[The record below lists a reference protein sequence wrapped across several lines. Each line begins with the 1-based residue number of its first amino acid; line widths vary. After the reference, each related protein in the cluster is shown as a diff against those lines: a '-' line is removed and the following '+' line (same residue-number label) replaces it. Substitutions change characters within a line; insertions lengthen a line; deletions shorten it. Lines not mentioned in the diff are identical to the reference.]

1 MHAAILTFAYAGGSK
16 YAAQAHAFSWRE
28 EMKSWIRNTMV
39 ALALVGLVGGG
50 SASRIA
56 FAQAA
61 PAKGA
66 ARREAHPVL
75 QRSIRQ
81 LEMVKDEL
89 TKAPDDFHGHKEA
102 AIDAVTHAMTE
113 LRAAIAADK
122 K

>member
-1 MHAAILTFAYAGGSK
+1 MEGP
-16 YAAQAHAFSWRE
+16 
-28 EMKSWIRNTMV
+28 MKSWIRNTLV

-56 FAQAA
+56 LAQTS
-61 PAKGA
+61 PAKPASAKA
-66 ARREAHPVL
+66 AERRERHPVL

-89 TKAPDDFHGHKEA
+89 QKAPDDFHGHKEA
-102 AIDAVTHAMTE
+102 AIDAVTHAITD
-113 LRAAIAADK
+113 LRAALAADK